1 MEYYDLQT
9 RMYLRR
15 KNKNVTEKQKVPSS
29 DDLQPRENIGFEQIL
44 HQATLG
50 DRRCHMNIYYSKY
63 SVIGDVFPHQ

>member
-29 DDLQPRENIGFEQIL
+29 DDLQPRENIGFEQIF
-44 HQATLG
+44 HQATLR
-50 DRRCHMNIYYSKY
+50 DRRYHMIFHYSKC
-63 SVIGDVFPHQ
+63 SVTGDVLPHQ